1 MQCIQHDDIDQRLK
15 QHKGCLNGSESMR
28 PELKDHTNKIVLVF
42 IKDGMRALTM
52 TDFIAIT
59 TRVYSITNNM
69 LTKFNE
75 LNIQS
80 TDTFRQRFSKV
91 VAQPDI
97 NT

>member
-1 MQCIQHDDIDQRLK
+1 
-15 QHKGCLNGSESMR
+15 MR
-28 PELKDHTNKIVLVF
+28 PELNAHTNKIVLVF

-52 TDFIAIT
+52 TDFLART